1 MLTPAK
7 EYLMDIELNTL
18 LVAMMFVT
26 ILCMG
31 IGNILMV
38 LADLFNH
45 ATTSR
50 RAGIHAGWMVLLLI
64 VHFNLFWHT
73 KAILEVEDWGF
84 GDFLL
89 AIAGPILLFFASSV
103 LLTSPSEVEQADL
116 KAFWLK
122 IARRFFLMFAAVQA
136 WILVVDIAMVGQF
149 SSGDV
154 LNLALGVLALFLA
167 TSRSLKVHLVGL
179 CVAWGI
185 GMISAAM
192 RTMGLVT

>member
-1 MLTPAK
+1 
-7 EYLMDIELNTL
+7 MDIELNTL
-18 LVAMMFVT
+18 LVALMFVT

-31 IGNILMV
+31 LGNILMV

-45 ATTSR
+45 ATISR

-73 KAILEVEDWGF
+73 KSILEAENWRF

-89 AIAGPILLFFASSV
+89 AIAGPVLLFFASSV
-103 LLTSPSEVEQADL
+103 LLTPPSEEEQEDL
-116 KAFWLK
+116 KAFWLE
-122 IARRFFLMFAAVQA
+122 IARRFFLMFAAVQG
-136 WILVVDIAMVGQF
+136 WILVVDFAIVGQL
-149 SSGDV
+149 SSGDA

-167 TSRSLKVHLVGL
+167 TSRSLKVHLIGL

-185 GMISAAM
+185 GLISAAM
-192 RTMGLVT
+192 HTMGLFI